1 MSNTIL
7 KALVGAAAGVVIA
20 AGGIWAFT
28 AWQRHQTNE
37 AAQKECITNQ
47 GFAGLP
53 ASTVAGLQERRAR
66 YGEETIPECLARM
79 GFRP

>member
-7 KALVGAAAGVVIA
+7 KALVGTAAGVVIV
-20 AGGIWAFT
+20 AGGVWGFT

-37 AAQKECITNQ
+37 SAQKECITNQ
-47 GFAGLP
+47 GLSGLQP
-53 ASTVAGLQERRAR
+53 STVAFLEERRAR
-66 YGEETIPECLARM
+66 YGEETVPECLARM

>member
-1 MSNTIL
+1 MNNTIL
-7 KALVGAAAGVVIA
+7 KALVGTAAGVVII
-20 AGGIWAFT
+20 AGGAWGIS
-28 AWQRHQTNE
+28 AWQRHQANE

-47 GFAGLP
+47 GLAGLQP
-53 ASTVAGLQERRAR
+53 STVSFLQERRAR